1 MSISWNRQAS
11 RDAVRGLVP
20 LTPPVPLFGLV
31 FGLAVAE
38 SDVVGPVAGWASSFL
53 IFGGASQLAGVV
65 VLDAGSSVAV
75 AIGTILVIN
84 ARHLM
89 YSAALRSRFRDT
101 PRWFRVLGPYTLV
114 DQLFA
119 ITEPRP
125 DDDPLDYKLSHYL
138 TGGLYW
144 VVWWV
149 VAVGIG
155 VIVGLTLGDVIP
167 ESWSLEFSVPLLFLG
182 LLVNAIR
189 DRPGLLAAAVSAVV
203 AVLVIGLEPPGVG
216 LLVAA
221 VAGLVA
227 GSAMGAIDGD
237 DGADG
242 DGHAAG
248 GGGDDGGHDGAVDGT
263 GSETGRGSG
272 DDGGPT
278 NGATSGVDGESE
290 VDDAIDRQAEEDR

>member
-1 MSISWNRQAS
+1 MTFSWNREAS
-11 RDAVRGLVP
+11 RDAIRGLIP

-65 VLDAGSSVAV
+65 VLDAGSSVVV

-144 VVWWV
+144 VLWWV
-149 VAVGIG
+149 VAVAVG
-155 VIVGLTLGDVIP
+155 VVVGLTLGDVIP

-182 LLVNAIR
+182 LLVNAVR
-189 DRPGLLAAAVSAVV
+189 DRPGLLAASVSAVV
-203 AVLVIGLEPPGVG
+203 AVLAIDLQPPGVG

-221 VAGLVA
+221 VAGLAA
-227 GSAMGAIDGD
+227 GSALGAV
-237 DGADG
+237 
-242 DGHAAG
+242 
-248 GGGDDGGHDGAVDGT
+248 GGDDAGTNDDAGT
-263 GSETGRGSG
+263 GTGDGSG
-272 DDGGPT
+272 PGG
-278 NGATSGVDGESE
+278 GVDEP
-290 VDDAIDRQAEEDR
+290 AAEEC